1 MGGLARV
8 PADAGPAPLNAPSP
22 PLVAMQAV
30 ARAEQACADLEVEP
44 GVSMRAA
51 LQDPGTRAQAAR
63 WRSGSEPRRVT
74 AILARMLQS
83 LQRIRPGWGCEERTV
98 EMPVAEPLPVRP
110 QPAQPSAGS
119 FGWRS
124 VLRLPNCLATVKG
137 YWRTMA
143 FVVLAVMF
151 PKVFAMLATLVI
163 RLLCRA
169 VLVLLGRVA
178 SEIGREL
185 HTALMQFSYA
195 SSTVEEWL
203 VAMADEM
210 MGFSHP
216 LPGVQHFTP
225 PVSSP
230 SSSTTSQDGS
240 FGVCPQHSS
249 PWQFLTTILVII
261 DIMLHRR
268 PWGGAG

>member
-1 MGGLARV
+1 MGGIPRV
-8 PADAGPAPLNAPSP
+8 PADAGSPPLSLAQP

-30 ARAEQACADLEVEP
+30 ARAEQACGDLEVEP

-51 LQDPGTRAQAAR
+51 LRDPGTRAQAAR

-83 LQRIRPGWGCEERTV
+83 LQRIRPGWGCEEAV
-98 EMPVAEPLPVRP
+98 ADLPVAEPMPMRP
-110 QPAQPSAGS
+110 QPGARAWSLQSM
-119 FGWRS
+119 
-124 VLRLPNCLATVKG
+124 LRWPLCLTAMRG

-143 FVVLAVMF
+143 FVALAVLF
-151 PKVFAMLATLVI
+151 PKVFAMLATVMV

-169 VLVLLGRVA
+169 ILVLVGRLA

-185 HTALMQFSYA
+185 HTAVMQLSEV

-203 VAMADEM
+203 VTMADEM
-210 MGFSHP
+210 MGFTHP
-216 LPGVQHFTP
+216 VPVVQQFQP
-225 PVSSP
+225 PVSSS
-230 SSSTTSQDGS
+230 SSSTSSQNGS
-240 FGVCPQHSS
+240 VGVCPSNSS
-249 PWQFLTTILVII
+249 PWQFLTTVLVVI